1 MGLFDF
7 VKEAG
12 EGLIGSL
19 GKGRAEDSKALE
31 SRVRDLGISVD
42 GLKVDVDGDKAILR
56 GKAANQADREKAILA
71 AGNTPGIAQ
80 VEDQIDVGA
89 AEPESQYYRVKS
101 GDSLSKI
108 AKEFYGDPMKYPVIF
123 EANQPMLKDPDKIYP
138 GQVLR
143 IPPQQESGR

>member
-12 EGLIGSL
+12 EGLIGAL
-19 GKGRAEDSKALE
+19 GKSRDEDSKALE

-42 GLKVDVDGDKAILR
+42 GLRVDVDGEKAVLR

-80 VEDQIDVGA
+80 VEDEIEVSA
-89 AEPESQYYRVKS
+89 PEPESQYYRVKS

-108 AKEFYGDPMKYPVIF
+108 AKQFYGDPMKYPVLF

-143 IPPQQESGR
+143 IPPQS